1 MSYKINEDL
10 YIGNTNKQLKDIET
24 NANNIATNTT
34 NIATILNR
42 GYIAVNYNSS
52 TCQTR
57 TWQFAK
63 ISGGQVSLSKGNFT
77 FSSNEV
83 IIGKGISLVLVGG
96 YVSIT
101 LNGGANWPDFSAV
114 IGHFR
119 NGTKLEDYGVY
130 QSVVGSPYYFG
141 ATIPMQLIPVQ
152 ENDHL
157 ILGINGSK
165 NTDTPVLSAKI
176 SILQVE

>member
-1 MSYKINEDL
+1 MTEYINKEAYVGD
-10 YIGNTNKQLKDIET
+10 TSKQLKDIKT
-24 NANNIATNTT
+24 NAD

-42 GYIAVNYNSS
+42 GYIAVNYGSS

-63 ISGGQVSLSKGNFT
+63 ISNGQVSLSKGNFT
-77 FSSNEV
+77 FSNNEV

-101 LNGGANWPDFSAV
+101 LSGNANWSDFSAT
-114 IGHFR
+114 IGRFR
-119 NGTKLEDYGVY
+119 NDTKLEDYGVY

-141 ATIPMQLIPVQ
+141 AAIPMKLIHVQ

-157 ILGINGSK
+157 ILGITGSK
-165 NTDTPVLSAKI
+165 NTDTEVLSATI

>member
-1 MSYKINEDL
+1 MAYKINEDL
-10 YIGNTNKQLKDIET
+10 YIGNTNKQLKDIKT
-24 NANNIATNTT
+24 NAD

-42 GYIAVNYNSS
+42 CYIAVNYGSS

-57 TWQFAK
+57 SWKFAK

-77 FSSNEV
+77 FSNNEV

-96 YVSIT
+96 YVS
-101 LNGGANWPDFSAV
+101 LALRGNANWSDFSAV
-114 IGHFR
+114 IGQFR
-119 NGTKLEDYGVY
+119 NDTKLKEYGVY

-141 ATIPMQLIPVQ
+141 ATIPMKLIDVQ

-157 ILGINGSK
+157 ILGITGSK
-165 NTDTPVLSAKI
+165 NTDTEVLYATI

>member
-1 MSYKINEDL
+1 MAYKINEDL
-10 YIGNTNKQLKDIET
+10 YIGNTNKQLKDIKT
-24 NANNIATNTT
+24 NSDNIATNAD

-42 GYIAVNYNSS
+42 GYIAVNYSS
-52 TCQTR
+52 SICQTR

-63 ISGGQVSLSKGNFT
+63 ISGGQISLSKGNFT
-77 FSSNEV
+77 FSNNEV

-101 LNGGANWPDFSAV
+101 LSGNANWPDFSAV
-114 IGHFR
+114 IGRFR

-141 ATIPMQLIPVQ
+141 AAIPMKLIHVQ

-157 ILGINGSK
+157 ILGTTGSK
-165 NTDTPVLSAKI
+165 NTDTEVLSATI